1 MVIWITGIS
10 GSGKSTI
17 AMELMKLFKNKV
29 PELINIDGDNIR
41 EVFDE
46 KLGYLEN
53 DRKKHINRIQ
63 RLCLLLDKQEQ
74 VIITSA
80 LYSNKDILSWNRKN
94 FSEYYEI
101 YLDASIELVQK
112 RDTKGLY
119 SKYEKGLEKNIVG
132 LDIPWHQPENPD
144 LKIDFKNNYTVEEV
158 VKKIIEIVP
167 KFRNLINR

>member
-17 AMELMKLFKNKV
+17 AMALMKLFKNKV
-29 PELINIDGDNIR
+29 PELINIDGDTIR

-46 KLGYLEN
+46 KIGYLEN

-132 LDIPWHQPENPD
+132 LDIPWHKPENPD

-167 KFRNLINR
+167 KFRKLINR

>member
-17 AMELMKLFKNKV
+17 AMALMKLFKNKV
-29 PELINIDGDNIR
+29 PELINIDGDTIR

-46 KLGYLEN
+46 KIGYLEN

-80 LYSNKDILSWNRKN
+80 LYSNKNILSWNRKN

-132 LDIPWHQPENPD
+132 LDIPWHKPENPD

-167 KFRNLINR
+167 KFRKLINR